1 VPRKETAERCS
12 PGSVVAGYSE
22 LIQHVAALSG
32 WGWSPV
38 RCPRC
43 SQENPGEARFCLHC
57 GAQLAISCPRCG
69 AVQPPGARFCP
80 ECGRAAAAALGAVG
94 YTPAHISEQILA
106 VRGAVEGERKQVSVL
121 FCDIVRSSALAAEL
135 GPEEFHLVID
145 RFFQTALAEVHRY
158 EGTVNQFL
166 GDGFMA
172 LFGAPIAHEDHARH
186 AVLAALGIAACA
198 EVPVRIGINS
208 GPVVVGTIGDHLR
221 VDYTAF
227 GDTTV
232 LAARLQA
239 AAAPGAVLVSQR
251 TAGLVRGYFQLE
263 QVAPVQVKERTVRPL
278 RVTGLGSRTARLDS
292 GAELSPFAGRDREL
306 AELRRLLEIVVNGE
320 GQVVGLAGDPGLGK
334 SRLAWE
340 FCRLAEPRAVV
351 LEGRCRSYGAAIA
364 YLPLFELVRNACGIA
379 ADDTPD
385 LAGTKIEREIKM
397 LELDVSLA
405 YYLRHAFGLPTGDP
419 GVATLD
425 PVAIRARTFEA
436 LRQVLV
442 MEAWRRPL
450 VVLIED
456 LHWIDQT
463 SQDFL
468 AEFTGELPS
477 VPIML
482 LATYRPGYSPP
493 WAGKS
498 FTSQLALRPL
508 SAAASEKIVA
518 SILDAGGP
526 AAAAAIAERG
536 EGNPFFLEEL
546 ARATRDQA
554 ADEEGFAVPETVQQ
568 VLAARID
575 RLTADQ
581 KAAIQVAAVLGREF
595 SPDLA
600 EEVWDGDVPLEAR
613 LQELKGLEFLRERHG
628 GPERIFVFT
637 HALTREVAYD
647 GMLEARRRELHGR
660 AGASL
665 EYSQGSQRFE
675 HAELLA
681 HHYARSAEP
690 TRAIPCLAA
699 AGARAKDRYA
709 NEEAIRLYQK
719 ALAIIG
725 DLSAGSDRD
734 GQELAIL
741 EAVAAPLNARYGYA
755 SPDLQQALER
765 TVALAESLGR
775 KDSTV
780 AGLVPLWAS
789 RFVQGRTAD
798 AYHTATRALSLADP
812 GSKLSSQAHHAVGGS
827 AVSLGKPAEGLRHL
841 ELAADLAGSAVW
853 LITGI
858 RVDIHSRAWAAHAH
872 WLLGHDTEARSGCHQ
887 AIKLARSIDHPFC
900 LAVALAYGC
909 VTYQMRHDL
918 PALRDAVGELRELC
932 DRHGFAYYREWALVL
947 DGWSRMGEPGIGLA
961 QQGIANLKTE
971 GAHAR
976 MPYWLSL
983 LADLLADDDRP
994 GAARETLDAALAA
1007 AKTRD
1012 DLWWLPEVLRMRA
1025 AYDQEQAA
1033 ISRLRSAARLAS
1045 AQGSVALLRRCEH
1058 DLAGH
1063 GVHPPAP
1070 RTT

>member
-1 VPRKETAERCS
+1 
-12 PGSVVAGYSE
+12 
-22 LIQHVAALSG
+22 
-32 WGWSPV
+32 V
-38 RCPRC
+38 R
-43 SQENPGEARFCLHC
+43 S
-57 GAQLAISCPRCG
+57 AI
-69 AVQPPGARFCP
+69 
-80 ECGRAAAAALGAVG
+80 
-94 YTPAHISEQILA
+94 
-106 VRGAVEGERKQVSVL
+106 EGERKQVSVL

-145 RFFQTALAEVHRY
+145 RFFRVAMAEVQRY
-158 EGTVNQFL
+158 EGTINQFL

-186 AVLAALGIAACA
+186 AVLAALGIAAQSA
-198 EVPVRIGINS
+198 VPVRIGINS
-208 GPVVVGTIGDHLR
+208 GLVVVGTIGDDLR

-239 AAAPGAVLVSQR
+239 AAAPGAVLVSQQ
-251 TAGLVRGYFQLE
+251 TAELVRGYFQLE

-292 GAELSPFAGRDREL
+292 GSGLSPFTGRDREL
-306 AELRRLLEIVVNGE
+306 AELRRLLEIVVSGE

-340 FCRLAEPRAVV
+340 FCRLAGDDAVV
-351 LEGRCRSYGAAIA
+351 LESRCRSYGAAIA
-364 YLPLFELVRNACGIA
+364 YLPLFALVRNACGIA
-379 ADDTPD
+379 ADDAPD
-385 LAGTKIEREIKM
+385 LVAAKIERKIKT

-405 YYLRHAFGLPTGDP
+405 HYLRHAFGLPTGDP
-419 GVATLD
+419 AVAALD
-425 PVAIRARTFEA
+425 PVAIRARTFGA
-436 LRQVLV
+436 LRRLLV
-442 MEAWRRPL
+442 AEAGHRPL

-456 LHWIDQT
+456 LHWIDRT
-463 SQDFL
+463 SEEFL
-468 AEFTGELPS
+468 AGFVGELPS

-482 LATYRPGYSPP
+482 LVTYRPGYSSP
-493 WAGKS
+493 WPGKS

-508 SAAASEKIVA
+508 SSVASEKIVA
-518 SILDAGGP
+518 SILDVGN
-526 AAAAAIAERG
+526 AAAAAIAGRG

-546 ARATRDQA
+546 ARAARDQVA
-554 ADEEGFAVPETVQQ
+554 GEEGFAVPETVQQ

-600 EEVWDGDVPLEAR
+600 EEVWDGDVLLEAR

-647 GMLEARRRELHGR
+647 GMLETRRRELHGR

-675 HAELLA
+675 HGELLA

-690 TRAIPCLAA
+690 TRAIPYLAA

-709 NEEAIRLYQK
+709 NEEAIRLYRK
-719 ALAIIG
+719 ALSIVS
-725 DLSAGSDRD
+725 DLPAGSDRD
-734 GQELAIL
+734 RQELEIL
-741 EAVAAPLNARYGYA
+741 EAVAAPVNARYGYA
-755 SPDLQQALER
+755 SPELQQALER

-798 AYHTATRALSLADP
+798 AYRTANRALSLADP

-827 AVSLGKPAEGLRHL
+827 ALSLGRPAEGLRHL
-841 ELAADLAGSAVW
+841 ELSADLAGSAVW

-858 RVDIHSRAWAAHAH
+858 RVDIHSRAWAAHVH
-872 WLLGHDTEARSGCHQ
+872 WLLGHDTEALSACHR

-900 LAVALAYGC
+900 LTVTLAYGC
-909 VTYQMRHDL
+909 VTHQMRHDL

-932 DRHGFAYYREWALVL
+932 DRYGFAYYREWGLIL

-961 QQGIANLKTE
+961 QQGIGNLKAE
-971 GAHAR
+971 GSHAR

-983 LADLLADDDRP
+983 LADLLASNDRP
-994 GAARETLDAALAA
+994 DAAQETLDAALAA
-1007 AKTRD
+1007 AKARD
-1012 DLWWLPEVLRMRA
+1012 DLWWLPEVMRMRA
-1025 AYDQEQAA
+1025 AYDEKHAA
-1033 ISRLRSAARLAS
+1033 ISRLRSAAQLAS

-1063 GVHPPAP
+1063 GVHASAPGVPP
-1070 RTT
+1070 TT

>member
-1 VPRKETAERCS
+1 MS
-12 PGSVVAGYSE
+12 PE
-22 LIQHVAALSG
+22 LSG

-69 AVQPPGARFCP
+69 AAQPPGARFCP
-80 ECGRAAAAALGAVG
+80 ECGRAATAALGAVG

-106 VRGAVEGERKQVSVL
+106 VRSAVEGERKQVSVL

-186 AVLAALGIAACA
+186 AVLAALGIAARA

-385 LAGTKIEREIKM
+385 LAGTKIEREIKT

-419 GVATLD
+419 GVAALD

-690 TRAIPCLAA
+690 ARAIPYLAA

-709 NEEAIRLYQK
+709 NEEAIRLYRK

-725 DLSAGSDRD
+725 DLPAGSDRD

-900 LAVALAYGC
+900 LTVTLAYGC
-909 VTYQMRHDL
+909 VTHQMRHDL
-918 PALRDAVGELRELC
+918 PALKDAAGELRELC
-932 DRHGFAYYREWALVL
+932 DRYGFAYYREWALVL
-947 DGWSRMGEPGIGLA
+947 DGWSRTGEPGIGLA

-1012 DLWWLPEVLRMRA
+1012 DLWWLPEVMRMRA

>member
-1 VPRKETAERCS
+1 MS
-12 PGSVVAGYSE
+12 PE
-22 LIQHVAALSG
+22 LAG

-43 SQENPGEARFCLHC
+43 SQENPDEARFCLHC
-57 GAQLAISCPRCG
+57 GVQLAISCPGCG
-69 AVQPPGARFCP
+69 AVQPPGGRFCP
-80 ECGRAAAAALGAVG
+80 ECGRAVGAAPGPAS
-94 YTPAHISEQILA
+94 YTPAHVSEQIPA
-106 VRGAVEGERKQVSVL
+106 VRSAIEGERKQVSVL

-145 RFFQTALAEVHRY
+145 RFFRVALAEVHRY
-158 EGTVNQFL
+158 EGTINQFL

-186 AVLAALGIAACA
+186 AVLAALGIAAQS

-208 GPVVVGTIGDHLR
+208 GLVVVGTIGDDLR

-239 AAAPGAVLVSQR
+239 AAAPGAVLISQR
-251 TAGLVRGYFQLE
+251 TAELVRGYFQLE
-263 QVAPVQVKERTVRPL
+263 EVAPVQVKERTVRPL

-292 GAELSPFAGRDREL
+292 GSGLSPFTGRDREL
-306 AELRRLLEIVVNGE
+306 AELRRVLEIVVNGE

-340 FCRLAEPRAVV
+340 FCRLAEDDAAV

-379 ADDTPD
+379 ADDAPD
-385 LAGTKIEREIKM
+385 LVATRIERKIKT

-405 YYLRHAFGLPTGDP
+405 HYLRHAFGLPTGDP
-419 GVATLD
+419 AAVALD

-436 LRQVLV
+436 LRRLLV
-442 MEAWRRPL
+442 AEAGHRPL

-463 SQDFL
+463 SEEFL
-468 AEFTGELPS
+468 AGFVGELPS

-482 LATYRPGYSPP
+482 LVTYRPGYSSP
-493 WAGKS
+493 WPGKS

-508 SAAASEKIVA
+508 SSVASEKIVA
-518 SILDAGGP
+518 SILDAGDP

-546 ARATRDQA
+546 ARATRDQV
-554 ADEEGFAVPETVQQ
+554 ADEEGGAVPQTVQQ

-581 KAAIQVAAVLGREF
+581 KAALQVAAVLGREF
-595 SPDLA
+595 SLDLA

-665 EYSQGSQRFE
+665 EYSQDSQRFE

-681 HHYARSAEP
+681 YHYGRSAVP
-690 TRAIPCLAA
+690 ARAIPYLAA

-709 NEEAIRLYQK
+709 NEEAIRLYRK
-719 ALAIIG
+719 ALSIVG
-725 DLSAGSDRD
+725 DLPAGSDRD
-734 GQELAIL
+734 RQELEIL
-741 EAVAAPLNARYGYA
+741 EAVAAPVNARYGYA
-755 SPDLQQALER
+755 SPELQQALER

-789 RFVQGRTAD
+789 RFVQGRTSD
-798 AYHTATRALSLADP
+798 AYQIANRALSLADP

-827 AVSLGKPAEGLRHL
+827 AASLGRPAEGLRHL
-841 ELAADLAGSAVW
+841 ELAADLAGGAVW

-858 RVDIHSRAWAAHAH
+858 RVDIHSRAWAAHVH
-872 WLLGHDTEARSGCHQ
+872 WLLGHDTEARSACHQ
-887 AIKLARSIDHPFC
+887 AIKLARSIDNPFC
-900 LAVALAYGC
+900 LAVTLAYGC
-909 VTYQMRHDL
+909 VTHQMRHDL
-918 PALRDAVGELRELC
+918 PALKDAVGELRELC
-932 DRHGFAYYREWALVL
+932 DRYGFAYYREWGLIL

-961 QQGIANLKTE
+961 QQGIGNLKSE
-971 GAHAR
+971 GSYAR

-983 LADLLADDDRP
+983 LADLLASGNRP
-994 GAARETLDAALAA
+994 DAARETLDAALAA
-1007 AKTRD
+1007 AKAHD
-1012 DLWWLPEVLRMRA
+1012 DLWWLPEVMRMRA
-1025 AYDQEQAA
+1025 AYDEKQAA
-1033 ISRLRSAARLAS
+1033 ISRLRSAAKLAS

-1070 RTT
+1070 GIPPTT

>member
-1 VPRKETAERCS
+1 
-12 PGSVVAGYSE
+12 
-22 LIQHVAALSG
+22 
-32 WGWSPV
+32 V
-38 RCPRC
+38 R
-43 SQENPGEARFCLHC
+43 S
-57 GAQLAISCPRCG
+57 AI
-69 AVQPPGARFCP
+69 
-80 ECGRAAAAALGAVG
+80 
-94 YTPAHISEQILA
+94 
-106 VRGAVEGERKQVSVL
+106 EGERKQVSVL

-145 RFFQTALAEVHRY
+145 RFFRVAMAEVQRY
-158 EGTVNQFL
+158 EGTINQFL

-186 AVLAALGIAACA
+186 AVLAALGIAAQSA
-198 EVPVRIGINS
+198 VPVRIGINS
-208 GPVVVGTIGDHLR
+208 GLVVVGTIGDDLR

-239 AAAPGAVLVSQR
+239 AAAPGAVLVSQQ
-251 TAGLVRGYFQLE
+251 TAELVRGYFQLE

-292 GAELSPFAGRDREL
+292 GSGLSPFTGRDREL
-306 AELRRLLEIVVNGE
+306 AELRRLLEIVVSGE

-340 FCRLAEPRAVV
+340 FCRLAGDDAVV
-351 LEGRCRSYGAAIA
+351 LESRCRSYGAAIA
-364 YLPLFELVRNACGIA
+364 YLPLFALVRNACGIA
-379 ADDTPD
+379 ADDAPD
-385 LAGTKIEREIKM
+385 LVAAKIERKIKT

-405 YYLRHAFGLPTGDP
+405 HYLRHAFGLPTGDP
-419 GVATLD
+419 AVAALD
-425 PVAIRARTFEA
+425 PVAIRARTFGA
-436 LRQVLV
+436 LRRLLV
-442 MEAWRRPL
+442 AEAGHRPL

-456 LHWIDQT
+456 LHWIDRT
-463 SQDFL
+463 SEEFL
-468 AEFTGELPS
+468 AGFVGELPS

-482 LATYRPGYSPP
+482 LVTYRPGYSSP
-493 WAGKS
+493 WPGKS

-508 SAAASEKIVA
+508 SSVASEKIVA
-518 SILDAGGP
+518 SILDVGN
-526 AAAAAIAERG
+526 AAAAAIAGRG

-546 ARATRDQA
+546 ARAARDQVA
-554 ADEEGFAVPETVQQ
+554 GEEGFAVPETVQQ

-600 EEVWDGDVPLEAR
+600 EEVWDGDVLLEAR

-647 GMLEARRRELHGR
+647 GMLETRRRELHGR

-675 HAELLA
+675 HGELLA

-690 TRAIPCLAA
+690 TRAIPYLAA

-709 NEEAIRLYQK
+709 NEEAIRLYRK
-719 ALAIIG
+719 ALSIVS
-725 DLSAGSDRD
+725 DLPAGSDRD
-734 GQELAIL
+734 RQELEIL
-741 EAVAAPLNARYGYA
+741 EAVAAPVNARYGYA
-755 SPDLQQALER
+755 SPELQQALER

-798 AYHTATRALSLADP
+798 AYRTANRALSLADP

-827 AVSLGKPAEGLRHL
+827 ALSLGRPAEGLRHL
-841 ELAADLAGSAVW
+841 ELSADLAGSAVW

-858 RVDIHSRAWAAHAH
+858 RVDIHSRAWAAHVH
-872 WLLGHDTEARSGCHQ
+872 WLLGHDTEALSACHR

-900 LAVALAYGC
+900 LTVTLAYGC
-909 VTYQMRHDL
+909 VTHQMRHDL

-932 DRHGFAYYREWALVL
+932 DRYGFAYYREWGLIL

-961 QQGIANLKTE
+961 QQGIGNLKAE
-971 GAHAR
+971 GSHAR

-983 LADLLADDDRP
+983 LADLLASNDRP
-994 GAARETLDAALAA
+994 DAAQETLDAALAA
-1007 AKTRD
+1007 AKARD
-1012 DLWWLPEVLRMRA
+1012 DLWWLPEVMRMRA
-1025 AYDQEQAA
+1025 AYDEKHAA
-1033 ISRLRSAARLAS
+1033 ISRLRSAAQLAS

-1063 GVHPPAP
+1063 GVHPSAP
-1070 RTT
+1070 GVPPTT

>member
-1 VPRKETAERCS
+1 MPRKETAERCS

-22 LIQHVAALSG
+22 LIQHVAGLSG

-43 SQENPGEARFCLHC
+43 SQVNPGEARFCLHC
-57 GAQLAISCPRCG
+57 GAQLAISCPGCG

-94 YTPAHISEQILA
+94 YTPAHVSEQILA

-186 AVLAALGIAACA
+186 AVLAALGIAARS

-208 GPVVVGTIGDHLR
+208 GLVVVGTIGDHLR

-239 AAAPGAVLVSQR
+239 AAAPGAVLVSQQ
-251 TAGLVRGYFQLE
+251 TAELVRGYFQLE

-340 FCRLAEPRAVV
+340 FCRLAEDDVAV

-379 ADDTPD
+379 ADDAPD
-385 LAGTKIEREIKM
+385 LAASKIERKIKT

-419 GVATLD
+419 AVAALD

-463 SQDFL
+463 SEEFL

-508 SAAASEKIVA
+508 SSAASEKIVA
-518 SILDAGGP
+518 SILDAGDP
-526 AAAAAIAERG
+526 AAAAIAERG

-546 ARATRDQA
+546 ARATRDQV
-554 ADEEGFAVPETVQQ
+554 ADEEGFAVPGTVQQ

-595 SPDLA
+595 SLGP
-600 EEVWDGDVPLEAR
+600 GR
-613 LQELKGLEFLRERHG
+613 RGLGRRCAAG
-628 GPERIFVFT
+628 G
-637 HALTREVAYD
+637 
-647 GMLEARRRELHGR
+647 
-660 AGASL
+660 
-665 EYSQGSQRFE
+665 
-675 HAELLA
+675 
-681 HHYARSAEP
+681 
-690 TRAIPCLAA
+690 AA
-699 AGARAKDRYA
+699 AGAERA
-709 NEEAIRLYQK
+709 
-719 ALAIIG
+719 G
-725 DLSAGSDRD
+725 
-734 GQELAIL
+734 
-741 EAVAAPLNARYGYA
+741 
-755 SPDLQQALER
+755 
-765 TVALAESLGR
+765 
-775 KDSTV
+775 
-780 AGLVPLWAS
+780 
-789 RFVQGRTAD
+789 
-798 AYHTATRALSLADP
+798 
-812 GSKLSSQAHHAVGGS
+812 
-827 AVSLGKPAEGLRHL
+827 VS
-841 ELAADLAGSAVW
+841 
-853 LITGI
+853 
-858 RVDIHSRAWAAHAH
+858 
-872 WLLGHDTEARSGCHQ
+872 
-887 AIKLARSIDHPFC
+887 
-900 LAVALAYGC
+900 
-909 VTYQMRHDL
+909 
-918 PALRDAVGELRELC
+918 
-932 DRHGFAYYREWALVL
+932 
-947 DGWSRMGEPGIGLA
+947 
-961 QQGIANLKTE
+961 
-971 GAHAR
+971 
-976 MPYWLSL
+976 
-983 LADLLADDDRP
+983 P
-994 GAARETLDAALAA
+994 GAARRPGE
-1007 AKTRD
+1007 
-1012 DLWWLPEVLRMRA
+1012 DLRVHARA
-1025 AYDQEQAA
+1025 D
-1033 ISRLRSAARLAS
+1033 
-1045 AQGSVALLRRCEH
+1045 
-1058 DLAGH
+1058 
-1063 GVHPPAP
+1063 P
-1070 RTT
+1070 RGGL

>member
-1 VPRKETAERCS
+1 MRS
-12 PGSVVAGYSE
+12 
-22 LIQHVAALSG
+22 
-32 WGWSPV
+32 
-38 RCPRC
+38 
-43 SQENPGEARFCLHC
+43 
-57 GAQLAISCPRCG
+57 AI
-69 AVQPPGARFCP
+69 
-80 ECGRAAAAALGAVG
+80 
-94 YTPAHISEQILA
+94 
-106 VRGAVEGERKQVSVL
+106 EGERKQVSVL

-145 RFFQTALAEVHRY
+145 RFFRVALAEVHRY
-158 EGTVNQFL
+158 EGTINQFL

-186 AVLAALGIAACA
+186 AVLAALGIAAQS

-208 GPVVVGTIGDHLR
+208 GLVVVGTIGDDLR

-239 AAAPGAVLVSQR
+239 AATPGAVLISQR
-251 TAGLVRGYFQLE
+251 TAELVRGYFQLE
-263 QVAPVQVKERTVRPL
+263 EVAPVQVKERTVRPL

-292 GAELSPFAGRDREL
+292 GSGLSPFTGRDREL
-306 AELRRLLEIVVNGE
+306 AELRRMLEIVVNGE
-320 GQVVGLAGDPGLGK
+320 GQVAGLAGDPGLGK

-340 FCRLAEPRAVV
+340 FCRLAEDDAAV

-379 ADDTPD
+379 ADDAPD
-385 LAGTKIEREIKM
+385 LVAAKIERKIKT

-405 YYLRHAFGLPTGDP
+405 HYLRHAFGLPTGDP
-419 GVATLD
+419 AVAALD

-436 LRQVLV
+436 LRRLLV
-442 MEAWRRPL
+442 AEAGHRPL

-456 LHWIDQT
+456 LHWIDRT
-463 SQDFL
+463 SEEFL
-468 AEFTGELPS
+468 AGFVDELPS

-482 LATYRPGYSPP
+482 LVTYRPGYSSP
-493 WAGKS
+493 WPGKS

-508 SAAASEKIVA
+508 SSVASEKIVA
-518 SILDAGGP
+518 SILDVGNP
-526 AAAAAIAERG
+526 AAAAAIAGRG

-546 ARATRDQA
+546 ARAARDQV
-554 ADEEGFAVPETVQQ
+554 ADEEGGAVPETVQQ

-581 KAAIQVAAVLGREF
+581 KAALQVAAVLGREF
-595 SPDLA
+595 SLDLA

-665 EYSQGSQRFE
+665 EDSQASQRFE

-681 HHYARSAEP
+681 YHYARSAVP
-690 TRAIPCLAA
+690 ARAIPYLAA

-709 NEEAIRLYQK
+709 NEEAIRLYRK
-719 ALAIIG
+719 ALSIVG
-725 DLSAGSDRD
+725 DLPAGSDRD
-734 GQELAIL
+734 RQELEIL
-741 EAVAAPLNARYGYA
+741 EAVGAPLTARFGYA
-755 SPDLQQALER
+755 SPEVQRTFER

-780 AGLVPLWAS
+780 AGLVALWTS

-798 AYHTATRALSLADP
+798 AYQIANRALSMADP
-812 GSKLSSQAHHAVGGS
+812 GSRLRGQVHLVVGGS
-827 AVSLGKPAEGLRHL
+827 ALSLGRPAEGLRHL
-841 ELAADLAGSAVW
+841 ELAADLADSPAW
-853 LITGI
+853 LITGV
-858 RVDIHSRAWAAHAH
+858 RPDLFGMVWGGQAH
-872 WLLGHDTEARSGCHQ
+872 WLLGHDTEALSACHQ
-887 AIKLARSIDHPFC
+887 AIKLARSTDNPFC
-900 LAVALAYGC
+900 LAVALAYSC
-909 VTYQMRHDL
+909 ITYQMRHDL
-918 PALRDAVGELRELC
+918 PALKDAVGELRELC
-932 DRHGFAYYREWALVL
+932 DRHGFAYYREWGLIL
-947 DGWSRMGEPGIGLA
+947 DGWSRTGEPGIGLA
-961 QQGIANLKTE
+961 QQGIGNLKAE
-971 GAHAR
+971 GSHAR

-983 LADLLADDDRP
+983 LADLLASNDRP
-994 GAARETLDAALAA
+994 DAAQETLDAALAA
-1007 AKTRD
+1007 AKARD
-1012 DLWWLPEVLRMRA
+1012 DLWWLPEVMRMRA
-1025 AYDQEQAA
+1025 AYDEKHAA
-1033 ISRLRSAARLAS
+1033 ISRLRSAAQLAS

-1063 GVHPPAP
+1063 GVHPPPPGAP
-1070 RTT
+1070 PTT

>member
-1 VPRKETAERCS
+1 MS
-12 PGSVVAGYSE
+12 PE
-22 LIQHVAALSG
+22 LAG

-80 ECGRAAAAALGAVG
+80 ECGRAATAALGAVG
-94 YTPAHISEQILA
+94 YTPAHTNEQILA
-106 VRGAVEGERKQVSVL
+106 VRSAVEGERKQVSVL

-186 AVLAALGIAACA
+186 AVLAALGIAARA

-208 GPVVVGTIGDHLR
+208 GLVVVGTIGDHLR

-239 AAAPGAVLVSQR
+239 AAPPGAVLVSQQ

-263 QVAPVQVKERTVRPL
+263 QVAPVQVKERTVHPL
-278 RVTGLGSRTARLDS
+278 RVIGLGSRTARLDS
-292 GAELSPFAGRDREL
+292 GAELSPFIGRDREL
-306 AELRRLLEIVVNGE
+306 AELRRVLEIVLNGE
-320 GQVVGLAGDPGLGK
+320 GQVVGVAGDPGLGK

-351 LEGRCRSYGAAIA
+351 LEGRCLSYGAAIA

-385 LAGTKIEREIKM
+385 LVGTKIEREIKA

-405 YYLRHAFGLPTGDP
+405 HYLRHAFGLPTGDP
-419 GVATLD
+419 GLAALD
-425 PVAIRARTFEA
+425 PVAIRAHTFET
-436 LRQVLV
+436 LRGLLV
-442 MEAWRRPL
+442 AEAGRRPL

-468 AEFTGELPS
+468 AEFTDDLPS
-477 VPIML
+477 VPIIL
-482 LATYRPGYSPP
+482 LVTYRPGYSPP

-498 FTSQLALRPL
+498 FASQLALRPL
-508 SAAASEKIVA
+508 SPEDSEKIVA
-518 SILDAGGP
+518 SILDAGDR
-526 AAAAAIAERG
+526 AATAAIADRG
-536 EGNPFFLEEL
+536 EGNPFFVEEL

-554 ADEEGFAVPETVQQ
+554 ADEKGITVPETVQQ

-575 RLTADQ
+575 RLATDQ

-595 SPDLA
+595 SLDLA
-600 EEVWDGDVPLEAR
+600 EEVWDGDVSLEAR

-628 GPERIFVFT
+628 GPDRIFVFT

-647 GMLEARRRELHGR
+647 GMLEGRRQELHGR

-665 EYSQGSQRFE
+665 EYSQASRFE
-675 HAELLA
+675 HCELLA
-681 HHYARSAEP
+681 YHYSRSADP
-690 TRAIPCLAA
+690 ARAIPYLTA

-719 ALAIIG
+719 ALSIVG
-725 DLSAGSDRD
+725 DLPAGGDRD
-734 GQELAIL
+734 SQELEIL
-741 EAVAAPLNARYGYA
+741 QAVAAPLNARYGYA
-755 SPDLQQALER
+755 SPELQQALER
-765 TVALAESLGR
+765 TVALAQSLSR
-775 KDSTV
+775 TDSTV
-780 AGLVPLWAS
+780 VGLVPLWAS
-789 RFVQGRTAD
+789 RFVQGRMAD
-798 AYHTATRALSLADP
+798 AYQIATRALSLADP
-812 GSKLSSQAHHAVGGS
+812 DSKLSAQAHHAVGGS
-827 AVSLGKPAEGLRHL
+827 ALSLGRPAEALRHF
-841 ELAADLAGSAVW
+841 ERAAELAGSEVW

-858 RVDIHSRAWAAHAH
+858 RADIHSRAWAAHLH
-872 WLLGHDTEARSGCHQ
+872 WLLGHDAEARSACDQ

-900 LAVALAYGC
+900 LAVTLAYGS
-909 VTYQMRHDL
+909 VTHQMRHDL
-918 PALRDAVGELRELC
+918 PALRDAAGELRELC
-932 DRHGFAYYREWALVL
+932 DRHGFAYYREWGLIL
-947 DGWSRMGEPGIGLA
+947 DGWSRAGEQGIGLA
-961 QQGIANLKTE
+961 EQGIGNLKAE
-971 GAHAR
+971 GSYAR

-983 LADLLADDDRP
+983 LADLLANRNRLD
-994 GAARETLDAALAA
+994 AARETLDAALAA
-1007 AKTRD
+1007 AKAHD
-1012 DLWWLPEVLRMRA
+1012 DLWWLPEVMRMRA
-1025 AYDQEQAA
+1025 AYDEEQAA
-1033 ISRLRSAARLAS
+1033 ISRLRSAAELAS
-1045 AQGSVALLRRCEH
+1045 AHGSVALLRRCEH
-1058 DLAGH
+1058 DLGGH
-1063 GVHPPAP
+1063 GVHLPTPLVPP
-1070 RTT
+1070 TT

>member
-1 VPRKETAERCS
+1 
-12 PGSVVAGYSE
+12 
-22 LIQHVAALSG
+22 
-32 WGWSPV
+32 
-38 RCPRC
+38 
-43 SQENPGEARFCLHC
+43 
-57 GAQLAISCPRCG
+57 
-69 AVQPPGARFCP
+69 
-80 ECGRAAAAALGAVG
+80 
-94 YTPAHISEQILA
+94 
-106 VRGAVEGERKQVSVL
+106 
-121 FCDIVRSSALAAEL
+121 
-135 GPEEFHLVID
+135 
-145 RFFQTALAEVHRY
+145 
-158 EGTVNQFL
+158 
-166 GDGFMA
+166 
-172 LFGAPIAHEDHARH
+172 
-186 AVLAALGIAACA
+186 
-198 EVPVRIGINS
+198 VPVRIGINS
-208 GPVVVGTIGDHLR
+208 GLVVVGTIGDDLR

-239 AAAPGAVLVSQR
+239 AAAPGAVLVSQQ
-251 TAGLVRGYFQLE
+251 TAELVRGYFQLE

-292 GAELSPFAGRDREL
+292 GSGLSPFTGRDREL
-306 AELRRLLEIVVNGE
+306 AELRRLLEIVVSGE

-340 FCRLAEPRAVV
+340 FCRLAGDDAVV
-351 LEGRCRSYGAAIA
+351 LESRCRSYGAAIA
-364 YLPLFELVRNACGIA
+364 YLPLFALVRNACGIA
-379 ADDTPD
+379 ADDAPD
-385 LAGTKIEREIKM
+385 LVAAKIERKIKT

-405 YYLRHAFGLPTGDP
+405 HYLRHAFGLPTGDP
-419 GVATLD
+419 AVAALD
-425 PVAIRARTFEA
+425 PVAIRARTFGA
-436 LRQVLV
+436 LRRLLV
-442 MEAWRRPL
+442 AEAGHRPL

-456 LHWIDQT
+456 LHWIDRT
-463 SQDFL
+463 SEEFL
-468 AEFTGELPS
+468 AGFVGELPS

-482 LATYRPGYSPP
+482 LVTYRPGYSSP
-493 WAGKS
+493 WPGKS

-508 SAAASEKIVA
+508 SSVASEKIVA
-518 SILDAGGP
+518 SILDVGN
-526 AAAAAIAERG
+526 AAAAAIAGRG

-546 ARATRDQA
+546 ARAARDQVA
-554 ADEEGFAVPETVQQ
+554 GEEGFAVPETVQQ

-600 EEVWDGDVPLEAR
+600 EEVWDGDVLLEAR

-647 GMLEARRRELHGR
+647 GMLETRRRELHGR

-675 HAELLA
+675 HGELLA

-690 TRAIPCLAA
+690 TRAIPYLAA

-709 NEEAIRLYQK
+709 NEEAIRLYRK
-719 ALAIIG
+719 ALSIVS
-725 DLSAGSDRD
+725 DLPAGSDRD
-734 GQELAIL
+734 RQELEIL
-741 EAVAAPLNARYGYA
+741 EAVAAPVNARYGYA
-755 SPDLQQALER
+755 SPELQQALER

-798 AYHTATRALSLADP
+798 AYRTANRALSLADP

-827 AVSLGKPAEGLRHL
+827 ALSLGRLAEGLRHL
-841 ELAADLAGSAVW
+841 ELSADLAGSAVW

-858 RVDIHSRAWAAHAH
+858 RVDIHSRAWAAHVH
-872 WLLGHDTEARSGCHQ
+872 WLLGHDTEALSACHR

-900 LAVALAYGC
+900 LTVTLAYGC
-909 VTYQMRHDL
+909 VTHQMRHDL

-932 DRHGFAYYREWALVL
+932 DRYGFAYYREWGLIL

-961 QQGIANLKTE
+961 QQGIGNLKAE
-971 GAHAR
+971 GSHAR

-983 LADLLADDDRP
+983 LADLLASNDRP
-994 GAARETLDAALAA
+994 DAAQETLDAALAA
-1007 AKTRD
+1007 AKARD
-1012 DLWWLPEVLRMRA
+1012 DLWWLPEVMRMRA
-1025 AYDQEQAA
+1025 AYDEKHAA
-1033 ISRLRSAARLAS
+1033 ISRLRSAAQLAS

-1063 GVHPPAP
+1063 GVHASAPGVPP
-1070 RTT
+1070 TT

>member
-1 VPRKETAERCS
+1 
-12 PGSVVAGYSE
+12 
-22 LIQHVAALSG
+22 
-32 WGWSPV
+32 
-38 RCPRC
+38 
-43 SQENPGEARFCLHC
+43 
-57 GAQLAISCPRCG
+57 
-69 AVQPPGARFCP
+69 VQPPGARFCP
-80 ECGRAAAAALGAVG
+80 ECGRAVGAAPGPAG
-94 YTPAHISEQILA
+94 YTPAHVSEQILA

-135 GPEEFHLVID
+135 GPEGFHLVID
-145 RFFQTALAEVHRY
+145 RFFRVALAEVHRY

-186 AVLAALGIAACA
+186 AVLAALGIAAQS

-208 GPVVVGTIGDHLR
+208 GLVVVGTIGDDLR

-239 AAAPGAVLVSQR
+239 AAAPGAVLVSQQ
-251 TAGLVRGYFQLE
+251 TAELVRGYFQLE

-292 GAELSPFAGRDREL
+292 GSGLSPFTGRDREL
-306 AELRRLLEIVVNGE
+306 AELRRLLEIVVSGE

-340 FCRLAEPRAVV
+340 FCRLAGDDAVV
-351 LEGRCRSYGAAIA
+351 LESRCRSYGAAIA
-364 YLPLFELVRNACGIA
+364 YLPLFALVRNACGIA
-379 ADDTPD
+379 ADDAPD
-385 LAGTKIEREIKM
+385 LVAAKIERKIKT

-405 YYLRHAFGLPTGDP
+405 HYLRHAFGLPTGDP
-419 GVATLD
+419 AVAALD
-425 PVAIRARTFEA
+425 PVAIRARTFGA
-436 LRQVLV
+436 LRRLLV
-442 MEAWRRPL
+442 AEAGHRPL

-456 LHWIDQT
+456 LHWIDRT
-463 SQDFL
+463 SEEFL
-468 AEFTGELPS
+468 AGFVGELPS

-482 LATYRPGYSPP
+482 LVTYRPGYSSP
-493 WAGKS
+493 WPGKS

-508 SAAASEKIVA
+508 SSVASEKIVA
-518 SILDAGGP
+518 SILDVGN
-526 AAAAAIAERG
+526 AAAAAIAGRG

-546 ARATRDQA
+546 ARAARDQVA
-554 ADEEGFAVPETVQQ
+554 GEEGFAVPETVQQ

-600 EEVWDGDVPLEAR
+600 EEVWDGDVLLEAR

-647 GMLEARRRELHGR
+647 GMLETRRRELHGR

-675 HAELLA
+675 HGELLA

-690 TRAIPCLAA
+690 TRAIPYLAA

-709 NEEAIRLYQK
+709 NEEAIRLYRK
-719 ALAIIG
+719 ALSIVS
-725 DLSAGSDRD
+725 DLPAGSDRD
-734 GQELAIL
+734 RQELEIL
-741 EAVAAPLNARYGYA
+741 EAVAAPVNARYGYA
-755 SPDLQQALER
+755 SPELQQALER

-798 AYHTATRALSLADP
+798 AYRTANRALSLADP

-827 AVSLGKPAEGLRHL
+827 ALSLGRPAEGLRHL
-841 ELAADLAGSAVW
+841 ELSADLAGSAVW

-858 RVDIHSRAWAAHAH
+858 RVDIHSRAWAAHVH
-872 WLLGHDTEARSGCHQ
+872 WLLGHDTEALSACHR

-900 LAVALAYGC
+900 LTVTLAYGC
-909 VTYQMRHDL
+909 VTHQMRHDL

-932 DRHGFAYYREWALVL
+932 DRYGFAYYREWGLIL

-961 QQGIANLKTE
+961 QQGIGNLKAE
-971 GAHAR
+971 GSHAR

-983 LADLLADDDRP
+983 LADLLASNDRP
-994 GAARETLDAALAA
+994 DAAQETLDAALAA
-1007 AKTRD
+1007 AKARD
-1012 DLWWLPEVLRMRA
+1012 DLWWLPEVMRMRA
-1025 AYDQEQAA
+1025 AYDEKHAA
-1033 ISRLRSAARLAS
+1033 ISRLRSAAQLAS

-1063 GVHPPAP
+1063 GVHASAPGVPP
-1070 RTT
+1070 TT